1 MQQRRRD
8 LRTAIELELEQA
20 RYEARLAARRYES
33 VDPDQRLVA
42 AELEARWNTALQKV
56 KGLESKLHD
65 FDHESQ
71 SVPAPSKQTLLS
83 LAQDLPAIWN
93 SPSTDMRLKQRI
105 VRILIRE
112 IIVDVEEKSRE
123 VVLVIHWA
131 GGRHSE
137 LRVKKFDTGRSRR
150 CTDPE
155 AIEVLRQMAGKFS
168 DRQIAATMN
177 RLRLRT
183 GVGNSWN
190 EMRVRSTRSYYQL
203 PAFSQ
208 DQEAKEVTVKVA
220 AQRLN
225 VSEWVVRRMIEEKTL
240 PARQVIV
247 CAPWQIPVEALDSE
261 VIRQQAMNIRN
272 RVQVPQNHHNDEQE
286 TLFSER

>member
-1 MQQRRRD
+1 M
-8 LRTAIELELEQA
+8 
-20 RYEARLAARRYES
+20 
-33 VDPDQRLVA
+33 
-42 AELEARWNTALQKV
+42 
-56 KGLESKLHD
+56 
-65 FDHESQ
+65 
-71 SVPAPSKQTLLS
+71 LLS
-83 LAQDLPAIWN
+83 SAQDLPAIWN
-93 SPSTDMRLKQRI
+93 SSSTDMRLKQRI

-137 LRVKKFDTGRSRR
+137 LRVKKFATGRSRR

-183 GVGNSWN
+183 GVGNSWAS
-190 EMRVRSTRSYYQL
+190 EMRVRSARSYYQL

-208 DQEAKEVTVKVA
+208 DQEAKELTVKVA

-225 VSEWVVRRMIEEKTL
+225 VSEWVVRRMIEEKAL

-247 CAPWQIPVEALDSE
+247 CAPWQIPAEALDSE
-261 VIRQQAMNIRN
+261 VIRQQAMNIKN
-272 RVQVPQNHHNDEQE
+272 RVRVPQNHHDDSARSPIFREIARCSTMSPYRPSPKIE
-286 TLFSER
+286 LSVG

>member
-1 MQQRRRD
+1 VEAAEQMQQKRHD

-65 FDHESQ
+65 FDHEIQ
-71 SVPAPSKQTLLS
+71 SVPAPSKQMLLS

-93 SPSTDMRLKQRI
+93 SPSSDMRLKQRI

-137 LRVKKFDTGRSRR
+137 LRVKKFATGRSRR

-168 DRQIAATMN
+168 DRQN
-177 RLRLRT
+177 RRYDE
-183 GVGNSWN
+183 S
-190 EMRVRSTRSYYQL
+190 
-203 PAFSQ
+203 
-208 DQEAKEVTVKVA
+208 
-220 AQRLN
+220 AQTAN
-225 VSEWVVRRMIEEKTL
+225 GSG
-240 PARQVIV
+240 
-247 CAPWQIPVEALDSE
+247 
-261 VIRQQAMNIRN
+261 
-272 RVQVPQNHHNDEQE
+272 
-286 TLFSER
+286 